1 LMEDYMEGLERA
13 MKTMPAAKGT
23 EDRFVIPTPKIF
35 YEGKTTVLE
44 NFASIADTLNRNPEH
59 LIKFMLQEM
68 GTAGKIEGQH
78 AVFQGKFSEDTMK
91 RLVDSYVQEY
101 VICSEC
107 HRPDTQLIKSDRVLM
122 LKCEACGAHRPVRK
136 RKAKTVVPKD
146 LIEEGE
152 TYELRIESVGR
163 KGDGI
168 AKVDKYMIF
177 VPRTTKGEVVQAKV
191 KKISGTLAFAELV
204 ERKSSS

>member
-1 LMEDYMEGLERA
+1 MEDYMEGLERA

-44 NFASIADTLNRNPEH
+44 NFVSIADTLNRNPEH

-78 AVFQGKFSEDTMK
+78 AVFQGKFSEDTME

-107 HRPDTQLIKSDRVLM
+107 HRPDTQLVKSDRILM

>member
-1 LMEDYMEGLERA
+1 MEDYMEGLERA

>member
-1 LMEDYMEGLERA
+1 MEGLERA

-44 NFASIADTLNRNPEH
+44 NFVSIADTLNRNPEH

-78 AVFQGKFSEDTMK
+78 AVFQGKFSEDTME

-107 HRPDTQLIKSDRVLM
+107 HRPDTQLVKSDRILM